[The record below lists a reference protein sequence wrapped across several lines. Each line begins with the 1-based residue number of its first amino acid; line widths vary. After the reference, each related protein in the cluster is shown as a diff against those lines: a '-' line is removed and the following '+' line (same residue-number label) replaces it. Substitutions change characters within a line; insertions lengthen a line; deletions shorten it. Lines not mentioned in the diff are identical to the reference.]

1 MLKRSDQMTTFTLTR
16 AELLQHSGLSPAE
29 LSWYQVHFVEQM
41 RLLTE
46 RIGGDERFSTD
57 AILLLRGLSA
67 MRAQGA
73 SADQIKGWFGLV

>member
-1 MLKRSDQMTTFTLTR
+1 MATFTLTQ
-16 AELLQHSGLSPAE
+16 AELLRQVGLSPAE

-41 RLLTE
+41 RLLTD
-46 RIGGDERFSTD
+46 RTGGEERFSTD

-73 SADQIKGWFGLV
+73 SAEQIKGWFGLV